1 MFMPMLHIY
10 SKFNW
15 VEAPEKEVI
24 FLNDFQYNDGRI
36 KWNLF
41 LNFFNGAP
49 TSVAMPKNY
58 FAFDVDWTECQPL
71 FAIAEKKIVNKSC
84 QQEYRQRW
92 DVTGGWKKDAYNSTV
107 NLHMEKSI
115 MTLCPAPVVLLG
127 FYLKFKQTHYS
138 IYAYLFLLFWI
149 SWTSSTLCWQFTPVN
164 CYKNETSITLS
175 NSLHL

>member
-1 MFMPMLHIY
+1 MELIRQYPSCSCQCCTFIQSLTGFRHQKR
-10 SKFNW
+10 KF
-15 VEAPEKEVI
+15 I

-41 LNFFNGAP
+41 LNFSKGAP

-58 FAFDVDWTECQPL
+58 FAFDVDWTKCQPL

-84 QQEYRQRW
+84 QQEHQQRW
-92 DVTGGWKKDAYNSTV
+92 DVTGGWKKYAYNSTI

-115 MTLCPAPVVLLG
+115 MTRCPALVTLLG

-138 IYAYLFLLFWI
+138 IYIYIPIFLNLDLMNKFNFML
-149 SWTSSTLCWQFTPVN
+149 TVYTCKL
-164 CYKNETSITLS
+164 L
-175 NSLHL
+175 